1 MANGINSFPA
11 TQAATTDTPDA
22 KVDVPLVYLGRS
34 QKEPLYYFL
43 SVKDGYGRFLRFGFS
58 PFYPFWVGGVNT
70 GATHTVPDKLLLSDC
85 PEGVVE
91 EVQLFIQGKIK
102 YEFEPSRKG
111 RKARAIR
118 IEVGQGDGSERKPA
132 SEGVSSSSV
141 NPSSAK
147 PTKVLGTEAGR
158 SDDGVTGNAGSVRK
172 TGRSRSSG
180 GVAVPG
186 RSPGAN
192 PPNHEVKKGAT
203 RSNTLLEEVPAAS
216 KTARVPKQKKPEIE
230 LAQNVDVSKRKR
242 GRPAGSKNSKVN
254 LPIPNSGEVSDIGAK
269 ASKVISS
276 KTKRK

>member
-11 TQAATTDTPDA
+11 AQAAASDTPSA
-22 KVDVPLVYLGRS
+22 EADVPLVYLGKS

-132 SEGVSSSSV
+132 SEGVSSSSDK
-141 NPSSAK
+141 PISAK
-147 PTKVLGTEAGR
+147 SPEVLGTEAGR
-158 SDDGVTGNAGSVRK
+158 RDDGITGNAGRTRK
-172 TGRSRSSG
+172 TGRRRPSG
-180 GVAVPG
+180 DVAVPG
-186 RSPGAN
+186 RSSGAKLPDN
-192 PPNHEVKKGAT
+192 ETKKGAT
-203 RSNTLLEEVPAAS
+203 SSTVLKEVPATS

-230 LAQNVDVSKRKR
+230 LAQIVDVSKRKR

-254 LPIPNSGEVSDIGAK
+254 LPIPNSGEVSNIGAK
-269 ASKVISS
+269 ASKVTSS